1 MLRAKTVQHHL
12 PALVHHREFHRLL
25 ITDVAVGLSQRGQRQ
40 DSRVDGRFAP
50 RLWTIALGQ
59 RLLKVRV
66 EQFMP
71 YGAQKDKEF
80 PRLLCPCNNLLLFRA
95 QRNRRVPHGS
105 TPHRGRGTGLFHLSE
120 HRCPSLSTL
129 AGPLSKQLVNV
140 LVDQE
145 DDFDEDDSN
154 YPDVNDGDLDHMRPS
169 PSSSLRAL

>member
-1 MLRAKTVQHHL
+1 
-12 PALVHHREFHRLL
+12 
-25 ITDVAVGLSQRGQRQ
+25 
-40 DSRVDGRFAP
+40 
-50 RLWTIALGQ
+50 
-59 RLLKVRV
+59 
-66 EQFMP
+66 MP

-140 LVDQE
+140 LGPRSAIE
-145 DDFDEDDSN
+145 RAEIGNS
-154 YPDVNDGDLDHMRPS
+154 RPMVVRV
-169 PSSSLRAL
+169 RALLDPYDTVVR

>member
-1 MLRAKTVQHHL
+1 
-12 PALVHHREFHRLL
+12 
-25 ITDVAVGLSQRGQRQ
+25 
-40 DSRVDGRFAP
+40 
-50 RLWTIALGQ
+50 
-59 RLLKVRV
+59 
-66 EQFMP
+66 MP

-140 LVDQE
+140 LGGVCLLTTGGLISVSPPVETFPGLLDQ
-145 DDFDEDDSN
+145 
-154 YPDVNDGDLDHMRPS
+154 P
-169 PSSSLRAL
+169 